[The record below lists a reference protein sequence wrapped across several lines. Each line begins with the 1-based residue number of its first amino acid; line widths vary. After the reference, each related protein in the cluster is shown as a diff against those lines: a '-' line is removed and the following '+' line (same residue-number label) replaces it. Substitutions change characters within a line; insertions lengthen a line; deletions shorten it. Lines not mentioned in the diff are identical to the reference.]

1 MSDSSAVTKLRPVS
15 AVWAGRT
22 LLRPGCE
29 AAARDAS
36 IEIADERIGAVRTGA
51 ARPADAFGG
60 AGMLALPAL
69 SNAHDHGRGL
79 RPSAHGVADDAV
91 ELWVPG
97 TYTLPP
103 LDPYLVAAVALG
115 RMAESGVAS
124 VMHCHLFRPPERLI
138 AEAEAVARV
147 AREIGIRVAFVV
159 PIRDRHRLGYGDD
172 DAILACMDPACRAEI
187 AAQYRRPLPDAKEQ
201 IAAVAEIARRFGSE
215 HFHVQLGPIGVEWC
229 SDALL
234 EAVAAEAART
244 GLRVHMHLLESRTQ
258 REWADGAY
266 PGGIVRHLDR
276 VGLLSPRL
284 SVAHAVWLTQ
294 EECALL
300 AERGVTVSVN
310 TTSNLRL
317 RSGIAPM
324 DAMRRARLGVA
335 LGMDSL
341 SLDDDDD
348 MLRELRLAWRVHRGF
363 GMEEVL
369 DKAAL
374 FDAALRRG
382 PELVTGARG
391 YGAIEPGAP
400 ADILLLDYAAI
411 TADAIAEVCDETEM
425 LLARA
430 TAEHVKAL
438 VVAGRLV
445 VAEGELAGLDL
456 RAAERELTDAAR
468 KFAPALAALRRTL
481 GAYQDGLRRFYRGGG
496 HKRQAPR

>member
-1 MSDSSAVTKLRPVS
+1 MSDSSAAASPVS
-15 AVWAGRT
+15 AVWAGRA
-22 LLRPGCE
+22 LLHPGRE
-29 AAARDAS
+29 TAARDA
-36 IEIADERIGAVRTGA
+36 EIAIAGDRIGAVRTGA
-51 ARPADAFGG
+51 ARPADAIGG
-60 AGMLALPAL
+60 AAMLALPAL

-103 LDPYLVAAVALG
+103 LDPYLVASVALG

-124 VMHCHLFRPPERLI
+124 VMHCHLFRPPERLL
-138 AEAEAVARV
+138 AEAEAVAR
-147 AREIGIRVAFVV
+147 ATRETGIRVAFVV
-159 PIRDRHRLGYGDD
+159 PIRDRHRLGYGNDE
-172 DAILACMDPACRAEI
+172 AILACMDPACRAEI
-187 AAQYRRPLPDAKEQ
+187 AAQYRRPLPDAKDQ
-201 IAAVAEIARRFGSE
+201 IAAVAEIARRFGGAN
-215 HFHVQLGPIGVEWC
+215 FHVQFGPIGVEWC

-276 VGLLSPRL
+276 MGLLSPRL
-284 SVAHAVWLTQ
+284 SVAHAVWLT
-294 EECALL
+294 EDECALL
-300 AERGVTVSVN
+300 AARGVTVSVN

-324 DAMRRARLGVA
+324 EAMRRAKLRVA
-335 LGMDSL
+335 LGMDAL
-341 SLDDDDD
+341 SLDDDED

-363 GMEEVL
+363 GMEDVL
-369 DKAAL
+369 DKPAL

-382 PELVTGARG
+382 PEIVTGARG
-391 YGAIEPGAP
+391 FGAIEPGAP
-400 ADILLLDYAAI
+400 ADILLLDYAAM
-411 TADAIAEVCDETEM
+411 TADAIAEVCDEAEM

-430 TAEHVKAL
+430 TAGHVKAL

-445 VAEGELAGLDL
+445 VADGKLTGLDL
-456 RAAERELTDAAR
+456 RAAERELTGAAR
-468 KFAPALAALRRTL
+468 AHAPALAAQRRTL
-481 GAYQDGLRRFYRGGG
+481 CAYQDGLRRFYLGGG
-496 HKRQAPR
+496 HKRPTQR